1 MARYRLIVE
10 YDGAPY
16 FGFQAQKDQP
26 SVQASLMRAIEAFCG
41 EQVVIHAA
49 GRTDSGVHATGQV
62 IHFDTTRDWPAETV
76 RNAINA
82 HLASEPI
89 AVLDAQFTDMDF
101 HARFSA
107 KGRRYLYRILN
118 RRAPPALDRGRV
130 WHVKTE
136 LDAAA
141 MHAAAQRLIG
151 LHDFTTFRD
160 ANCQSKSPV
169 KTLDVA
175 RVWREGEEVRLAFE
189 APLVPAPP
197 GALHDRLAGGGGP
210 GPLERRRSGGR
221 AQGRR
226 PLSLRPGRP
235 AAGALSRRGGV
246 LAIPSLPGRVRR
258 PSFKA
263 TELRRAMLRSP

>member
-1 MARYRLIVE
+1 MTRYRLTIE
-10 YDGAPY
+10 YDGGPY

-26 SVQASLMRAIEAFCG
+26 SVQGSLGRAIQAFCG
-41 EQVVIHAA
+41 ETVVLHAA

-62 IHFDTTRDWPAETV
+62 VHFDTDRDWPAETV
-76 RNAINA
+76 RNAVNA

-89 AVLDAQFTDMDF
+89 AVLDARVADGDF

-118 RRAPPALDRGRV
+118 RRPPPALDLGRV
-130 WHVKTE
+130 WQVKGE

-160 ANCQSKSPV
+160 MNCQSKSPI

-189 APLVPAPP
+189 ARSFLHRQVRSMTGSLVEVGLGRWSAEDLQAALKAADRARCGQVAPP
-197 GALHDRLAGGGGP
+197 
-210 GPLERRRSGGR
+210 
-221 AQGRR
+221 QG
-226 PLSLRPGRP
+226 LYLV
-235 AAGALSRRGGV
+235 GV
-246 LAIPSLPGRVRR
+246 
-258 PSFKA
+258 
-263 TELRRAMLRSP
+263 EY